1 MGLLTPFKC
10 PVCGEE
16 LTGLCYSVA
25 WSLGEAE
32 KFWCRRCNS
41 YWWWIWPDTERHGN
55 SFYLE
60 TKDGVD
66 PYEYC
71 KEKGLLNPK
80 YYQENR
86 PTTLI
91 DFLVCSEEMSVG

>member
-1 MGLLTPFKC
+1 MATPFKC

-16 LTGLCYSVA
+16 LERVGYSVA
-25 WSLGEAE
+25 WSLGGAE
-32 KFWCRRCNS
+32 KLWCHKCNR

-60 TKDGVD
+60 ARGGVD

-80 YYQENR
+80 CYQQNR
-86 PTTLI
+86 PTTLT
-91 DFLVCSEEMSVG
+91 DFLICSEEVKAR